1 MSKSIKHIHPGITLS
16 IIKIYCI
23 GFTLLAMTLFSSC
36 EVDDP
41 QREDSPELITQA
53 TLTFTPSNGGA
64 AVVVT
69 ATDPDGDGVQDI
81 AVDGAINLLVNK
93 TYILTISL
101 INGLANPA
109 DPSYD
114 ITAEVDEESDEH
126 LFFYGW
132 TNNVFADPAGDG
144 NVDNRP
150 DHVNYNDEDVNG
162 LPLGLSTTWTA
173 SEIVSAGTFR
183 VILKH
188 QPGLKSQTSSS
199 NDGETDLDLT
209 FEINTQ

>member
-1 MSKSIKHIHPGITLS
+1 MSKSIKDILPDITLNT
-16 IIKIYCI
+16 IKTYGV
-23 GFTLLAMTLFSSC
+23 GFALLLSALFSSC

-41 QREDSPELITQA
+41 QREDAPELITQA
-53 TLTFTPSNGGA
+53 VLTFTPSDGGA
-64 AVVVT
+64 GVVVT

-81 AVDGAINLLVNK
+81 AVDDAINLVVNK

-132 TNNVFADPAGDG
+132 TNTVFADPAGDG
-144 NVDNRP
+144 NGDNRQ
-150 DHVNYNDEDVNG
+150 DDVNYNDEDVNG

-173 SEIVSAGTFR
+173 AGIVSAGTFR

-199 NDGETDLDLT
+199 SDGETDLDLT